1 MPKLF
6 IAPGACSFA
15 AHAIL
20 KALEIGHG
28 LHPEIIRVPLRQ
40 PDSPIFAVNPL
51 GRVPALQLDTGEILT
66 ENGAILPY
74 LGDLVPEAGLF
85 APVGS
90 LERYRI
96 QEWIG
101 FLNSDIHGAFRPIFR
116 PEFFNADPATQ
127 EGTKAQGL
135 QRLKS
140 LLEHIE
146 KRLPAAGW
154 LFGER
159 FTIADAY
166 LGYFLRGSARTGL
179 PLEQFPAIEAYAAR
193 YENHP
198 AVQAALAA
206 EAA

>member
-1 MPKLF
+1 MPRLF

-15 AHAIL
+15 AHVIL
-20 KALEIGHG
+20 KTLEIGRGFHS
-28 LHPEIIRVPLRQ
+28 EIVKVPLRQ

-51 GRVPALQLDTGEILT
+51 GRVPTLQLDTGEILT

-101 FLNSDIHGAFRPIFR
+101 FLNSDIHGAFRPISR
-116 PEFFNADPATQ
+116 PEFFNADPATH

-135 QRLKS
+135 QRLHT
-140 LLEHIE
+140 LLGHIE

-166 LGYFLRGSARTGL
+166 LGYFLRGAARTGL
-179 PLEQFPAIEAYAAR
+179 PLENFPATTAYAAR
-193 YENHP
+193 YESHP